1 MTNIKLQINEQEIRL
16 NEIMSTVL
24 TNINMGFIEALSDI
38 PKEIKKLTL
47 EIIF

>member
-1 MTNIKLQINEQEIRL
+1 MTEIKLHINDEEIRL

-47 EIIF
+47 KISF